1 MLFRSEYT
9 AIQQK
14 RRNISRKISR
24 REQGEERSLLIE
36 EYKNLTKKM
45 YQIPAKLCDDKKIK
59 YIRYADD
66 FLIAVN
72 GNRKDCEWI
81 KSQLT
86 DFIYKDLKMELS
98 QEKTLITHSSNY
110 ARFLGYDV
118 RVRRNQQIKPWKNA
132 KQRTMN
138 HTVELLIPY
147 HDKIE
152 KFLFQKGVVTQRK
165 DTGKMETSKRNALI
179 GITDL

>member
-1 MLFRSEYT
+1 
-9 AIQQK
+9 
-14 RRNISRKISR
+14 
-24 REQGEERSLLIE
+24 
-36 EYKNLTKKM
+36 M

-98 QEKTLITHSSNY
+98 QEKNIDY
-110 ARFLGYDV
+110 
-118 RVRRNQQIKPWKNA
+118 P
-132 KQRTMN
+132 
-138 HTVELLIPY
+138 
-147 HDKIE
+147 
-152 KFLFQKGVVTQRK
+152 
-165 DTGKMETSKRNALI
+165 
-179 GITDL
+179 